1 MPLSTRLPEE
11 RPLLAKSDTHG
22 REFYCNFDRL
32 AHGPGADS
40 AEASL
45 PPPYR
50 LGASTPTARRR
61 RRFVPRTQFSQ
72 ISTLGLP
79 RHGAEP
85 FTRFPAF
92 QQQLTF
98 NSGAVR
104 AGKTLRRKFKFIHA
118 LGHWGKRLDDE
129 LLGSKAG
136 QIQGP
141 SSAVAMAF
149 LPCLGAWCFC
159 TLQTAHC
166 TLPHALAARTRGTAS
181 SKGAKDSCL
190 VPRRRPFPTQG
201 PSLPV
206 SQTVTSCFTHPHAA
220 GQLHPS
226 RLLAGGPASTT
237 SHGPMSRLATGGPHA
252 ALLSSHL
259 RSVWCLARSLIH
271 AANVFDLF

>member
-1 MPLSTRLPEE
+1 
-11 RPLLAKSDTHG
+11 
-22 REFYCNFDRL
+22 
-32 AHGPGADS
+32 
-40 AEASL
+40 
-45 PPPYR
+45 
-50 LGASTPTARRR
+50 
-61 RRFVPRTQFSQ
+61 
-72 ISTLGLP
+72 
-79 RHGAEP
+79 
-85 FTRFPAF
+85 
-92 QQQLTF
+92 
-98 NSGAVR
+98 
-104 AGKTLRRKFKFIHA
+104 
-118 LGHWGKRLDDE
+118 LDDE

-141 SSAVAMAF
+141 SSVVAMAF

-159 TLQTAHC
+159 TLQTADCRLQTADCLTHSLLVHGGRQAPRESRTRASC
-166 TLPHALAARTRGTAS
+166 LAAALSRPR
-181 SKGAKDSCL
+181 
-190 VPRRRPFPTQG
+190 VPVS
-201 PSLPV
+201 PSPRLPV

>member
-1 MPLSTRLPEE
+1 
-11 RPLLAKSDTHG
+11 
-22 REFYCNFDRL
+22 
-32 AHGPGADS
+32 
-40 AEASL
+40 
-45 PPPYR
+45 
-50 LGASTPTARRR
+50 
-61 RRFVPRTQFSQ
+61 
-72 ISTLGLP
+72 
-79 RHGAEP
+79 
-85 FTRFPAF
+85 
-92 QQQLTF
+92 
-98 NSGAVR
+98 
-104 AGKTLRRKFKFIHA
+104 
-118 LGHWGKRLDDE
+118 LDDE

-149 LPCLGAWCFC
+149 SPLPWCLVFLHSADCR
-159 TLQTAHC
+159 LQTAS
-166 TLPHALAARTRGTAS
+166 RTRCSYTGDG
-181 SKGAKDSCL
+181 KLQGVKDSCL

-237 SHGPMSRLATGGPHA
+237 SHGAMSRLATGGPHA